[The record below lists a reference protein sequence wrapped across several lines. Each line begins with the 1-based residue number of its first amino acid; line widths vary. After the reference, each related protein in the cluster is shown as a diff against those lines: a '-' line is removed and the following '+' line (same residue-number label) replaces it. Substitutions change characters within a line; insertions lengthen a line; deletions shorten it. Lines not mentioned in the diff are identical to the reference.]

1 MPDRKTHARVSRK
14 VLGHRTMREWFQGL
28 LDEHSASWGPYH
40 RTIDHTWER
49 MGTISKLY
57 GEVGFAEWL
66 IHIALDYDL
75 MPGWK

>member
-1 MPDRKTHARVSRK
+1 
-14 VLGHRTMREWFQGL
+14 
-28 LDEHSASWGPYH
+28 
-40 RTIDHTWER
+40 